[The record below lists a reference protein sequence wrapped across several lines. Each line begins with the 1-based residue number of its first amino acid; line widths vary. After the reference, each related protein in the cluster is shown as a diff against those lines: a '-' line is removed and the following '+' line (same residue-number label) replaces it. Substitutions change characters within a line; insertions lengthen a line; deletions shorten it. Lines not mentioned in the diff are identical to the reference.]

1 MSFADI
7 IYRKSLD
14 LPDDKAHEVINFID
28 FIKSRPILV
37 EKMPVDDQKISSL
50 SLYQAFAEAGL
61 IGCLETDE
69 QFASTYKQ
77 KLNFSHKHGKPK

>member
-1 MSFADI
+1 MSVADT

-14 LPDDKAHEVINFID
+14 LPDDKAHEVIDFID
-28 FIKSRPILV
+28 FIKNRPVLV
-37 EKMPVDDQKISSL
+37 EKMPVNEQNISSS

-69 QFASTYKQ
+69 QLASTYKLGD
-77 KLNFSHKHGKPK
+77 KSPS